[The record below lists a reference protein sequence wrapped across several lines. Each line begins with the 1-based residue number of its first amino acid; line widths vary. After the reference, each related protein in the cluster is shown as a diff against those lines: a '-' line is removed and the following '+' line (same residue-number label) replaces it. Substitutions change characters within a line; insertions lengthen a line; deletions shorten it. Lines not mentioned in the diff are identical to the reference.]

1 MIVGKALLKNPNQV
15 DSIVCRDIC
24 AKFGLERL
32 RSNWDTPW
40 NVVKNEWA
48 MILFYF
54 HIQTD
59 KQMMIKQLD
68 IVVVMKKVHKK
79 VVMIEVAVPNDRN
92 IRLRNGEKL
101 EKYQELREQMERTWG
116 GNTTVI
122 PEVIGTLGAAT
133 P

>member
-1 MIVGKALLKNPNQV
+1 
-15 DSIVCRDIC
+15 
-24 AKFGLERL
+24 
-32 RSNWDTPW
+32 
-40 NVVKNEWA
+40 